1 MCRILQNCKVSGKKE
16 QLVPVFAKLCKVSL
30 FPSPKLH
37 VGPQDDQQVTSGGW
51 QKMRLFCKK
60 KKTAVT
66 QSRRPHHRVSNRAW
80 APIILFY
87 GVSELNP

>member
-60 KKTAVT
+60 KKKRK
-66 QSRRPHHRVSNRAW
+66 QLS
-80 APIILFY
+80 
-87 GVSELNP
+87 LNAGGPTTV